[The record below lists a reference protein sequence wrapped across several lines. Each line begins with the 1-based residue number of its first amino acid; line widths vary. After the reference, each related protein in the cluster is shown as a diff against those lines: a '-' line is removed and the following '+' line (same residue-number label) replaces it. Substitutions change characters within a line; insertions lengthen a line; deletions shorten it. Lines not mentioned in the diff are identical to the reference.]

1 MKQILIASVAAVALS
16 LPAMAQQD
24 NIRESNELVT
34 QPVEQP
40 AQAEYR
46 AEQMDKDK
54 QFVGT
59 PKASGNEKGEIVTGP
74 VEQPNQAEYQVEKDR
89 STTGAGASMAGEAND
104 RTPTIQ
110 SDDGRPSLNKGEKVS
125 H

>member
-24 NIRESNELVT
+24 KIRESNEIVT

-40 AQAEYR
+40 AQAEYK

-74 VEQPNQAEYQVEKDR
+74 VEQPNQAEKDR
-89 STTGAGASMAGEAND
+89 NTTGAGTSMAGEAND

-110 SDDGRPSLNKGEKVS
+110 SDDGNPSLNKGEKVS